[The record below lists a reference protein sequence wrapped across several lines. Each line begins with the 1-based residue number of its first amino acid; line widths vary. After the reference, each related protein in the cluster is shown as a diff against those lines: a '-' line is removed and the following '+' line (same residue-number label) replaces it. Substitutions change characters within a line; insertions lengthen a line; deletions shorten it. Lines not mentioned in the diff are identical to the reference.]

1 MFLKVCKS
9 LRWIV
14 SLGAKFFR
22 VVATQTIAIIF
33 FTLVSQ
39 MSSLLASLLPLK
51 VVILLGSDGVPRYFP
66 DFLADLNRD
75 LLIAGLSLATL
86 GFFLIHLISEKVVG
100 WITVLG
106 TSRLLV
112 KSHKMVLFE
121 NQDQVAASGYQR
133 YSRALASGVFIG
145 FAMCG
150 LGWFYPEV
158 TMVIIGYIVVVLLLL
173 SALYRYSAIMRE
185 RLETKLRDILNVVGG
200 TGFFVAFAFLV
211 LDFIVFNPPGVII
224 AIVTLILSRQI
235 MTRATGLVADLA
247 ALNQQ
252 RVKLDALFF
261 HGKVLLS
268 SSIQHERTIW
278 PLLQPRARQQ
288 WVRAVLEE
296 FSDDDVTDIDC
307 EWHQTGQTNL
317 AALRVITGSRRYLIK
332 LFEKNHSSHALHE
345 ATLMGEGVLDLLPA
359 PRFVG
364 ATHVQK
370 FHCLLYE
377 LPAGNPPPLVEVRRK
392 TQPLRGQLLAV
403 EPPSQLCHRYQRS
416 RPMLWQRLNVDLL
429 ERMYMA
435 ITSDEQWAMLD
446 SLMENLTR
454 LAAKLQALPLV
465 LHQPDLSQDTLWV
478 TDDASA
484 IALNWGRWSL
494 EPLGA
499 GWPEGAA
506 ELQQLES
513 AIIKAGESRPALREV
528 AIEDAELSALAF
540 ALERECN
547 RQRYVQALELLPRLM
562 GLMNENNVHFMEQGQ

>member
-1 MFLKVCKS
+1 MLNA
-9 LRWIV
+9 LRWSA

-22 VVATQTIAIIF
+22 VVATQTVAVVF

-39 MSSLLASLLPLK
+39 VSSLLASLLPLK

-66 DFLADLNRD
+66 TFLAELNRD

-86 GFFLIHLISEKVVG
+86 CFFLVHLVSERIVTWV
-100 WITVLG
+100 TVLG

-112 KSHKMVLFE
+112 KSHKMILFE
-121 NQDQVAASGYQR
+121 NQDQVAAGGYQR
-133 YSRALASGVFIG
+133 YSRALAGGVFIG
-145 FAMCG
+145 LAMCG

-158 TMVIIGYIVVVLLLL
+158 AMVIIGYIVVVLLLL
-173 SALYRYSAIMRE
+173 SVLHRYNATVRE
-185 RLETKLRDILNVVGG
+185 KLETKLRDLLNVVGG
-200 TGFFVAFAFLV
+200 IGFFVAFAFLV
-211 LDFIVFNPPGVII
+211 LDFIVFDPPGVIV

-268 SSIQHERTIW
+268 SPVQHERTIW
-278 PLLQPRARQQ
+278 PLLQPSARQQ

-307 EWHQTGQTNL
+307 EWLQTGQTNL
-317 AALRVITGSRRYLIK
+317 AALRAITGSRCFLVK
-332 LFEKNHSSHALHE
+332 FFEKNRSSHALHE
-345 ATLMGEGVLDLLPA
+345 ATLMGERVSCLPA

-364 ATHVQK
+364 ATQVQK

-377 LPAGNPPPLVEVRRK
+377 LPAGHSAQPAEVKLQVQSVRSE
-392 TQPLRGQLLAV
+392 LLAI

-435 ITSDEQWAMLD
+435 TTSDEQRAMLD
-446 SLMENLTR
+446 SLMENLAR
-454 LAAKLQALPLV
+454 LGNKLQVLPLV
-465 LHQPDLSQDTLWV
+465 LHQPDLSQDSLWV
-478 TDDASA
+478 TDDATA
-484 IALNWGRWSL
+484 LALNWGRWSL

-499 GWPEGAA
+499 GWPEGVGG
-506 ELQQLES
+506 LQQLAS
-513 AIIKAGESRPALREV
+513 AIIKASESRPALREV

-562 GLMNENNVHFMEQGQ
+562 GLMNEHNVHFMEQGQ